1 MLWLN
6 STSSYSVKVLL
17 VNNQNNHH
25 EVIEHD
31 RQPFAQQWP
40 SLVQLGLYS
49 SSWSISNPPSLL
61 FSISSRLSPSLL
73 PALILCTNKVM
84 LACMQVYRFWLTIS
98 GTAMHLLKQSSRY
111 FHTSCETIL
120 HTVSTETCSL
130 SHAGMRQEHVTE
142 MLRVL
147 LSLEAMRDF
156 AGKKRHGLAW
166 QAGTE
171 MTTHM
176 FLWPFELARILSFT
190 KAYGKCYS
198 KKATIVSSWL
208 ALHILHSHCYLRLGG
223 MQQATYLSCSWWRKA
238 GVQTILITLLPLF
251 FFCTKELERHSS
263 KSFLSTMM
271 HDPAR
276 FSEPNPRYRIHVR
289 TCELRNPWIAQ
300 LQSTDCPRKARI
312 HALRSAI
319 HGLSPILG
327 LRTTYIIMSVS
338 TQLHLTQ

>member
-1 MLWLN
+1 M
-6 STSSYSVKVLL
+6 YK
-17 VNNQNNHH
+17 QG
-25 EVIEHD
+25 D
-31 RQPFAQQWP
+31 
-40 SLVQLGLYS
+40 
-49 SSWSISNPPSLL
+49 
-61 FSISSRLSPSLL
+61 
-73 PALILCTNKVM
+73 
-84 LACMQVYRFWLTIS
+84 ACMHAGIPVLTYHFWHCHALVETVLEIFS
-98 GTAMHLLKQSSRY
+98 HFLWNHSAH
-111 FHTSCETIL
+111 CEHWNMFL
-120 HTVSTETCSL
+120 VS
-130 SHAGMRQEHVTE
+130 GMRQEHVTE

-223 MQQATYLSCSWWRKA
+223 QQATYLSCSWWRKA

-251 FFCTKELERHSS
+251 FFCTKELERYSS

-276 FSEPNPRYRIHVR
+276 FSEPTILDTIRTHV
-289 TCELRNPWIAQ
+289 WVAQ
-300 LQSTDCPRKARI
+300 SVDCARAVQSTDCPRKARI

-327 LRTTYIIMSVS
+327 LRTTSYMPILCQLRQSA
-338 TQLHLTQ
+338 QLHWSIAYLMVSSECICK

>member
-1 MLWLN
+1 
-6 STSSYSVKVLL
+6 
-17 VNNQNNHH
+17 
-25 EVIEHD
+25 
-31 RQPFAQQWP
+31 
-40 SLVQLGLYS
+40 
-49 SSWSISNPPSLL
+49 
-61 FSISSRLSPSLL
+61 
-73 PALILCTNKVM
+73 
-84 LACMQVYRFWLTIS
+84 MQVYRFWLTIS

-130 SHAGMRQEHVTE
+130 SQACDKNMSEISERCEGDEGEMWRRWVTE
-142 MLRVL
+142 MVRVL

-156 AGKKRHGLAW
+156 AGKNDMAWRDKRWLRIK
-166 QAGTE
+166 
-171 MTTHM
+171 HM
-176 FLWPFELARILSFT
+176 FLWPFELAQILSFT

-223 MQQATYLSCSWWRKA
+223 LHICRVADDERLVYKL
-238 GVQTILITLLPLF
+238 LITLLPL

-276 FSEPNPRYRIHVR
+276 FSEPNTRTHV
-289 TCELRNPWIAQ
+289 WVAQ
-300 LQSTDCPRKARI
+300 SVDCARAVQSTDCPRKARI

-327 LRTTYIIMSVS
+327 LRTTYILLLLFLAQYLYHHAQHMKIHETATINFTLYLKWTEPRECLPSLPNGRYELLILS
-338 TQLHLTQ
+338 HYNNTRI